1 MLNNLLGAGAQSAL
15 LGSSEDQMYQ
25 DMANKYQN
33 ALAQS
38 MINTKNAV
46 SQNVYNQ
53 MARGPQAVPFNP
65 NEIEAYKISLSN
77 LVTLWRARFGDEWVC
92 NVDEDFWR
100 DAYPRLEC
108 NGKLENARGNWFRIK
123 EDA

>member
-15 LGSSEDQMYQ
+15 LGSTEDQMYS
-25 DMANKYQN
+25 DMANKYQH

-38 MINTKNAV
+38 MMNTKQAV

-53 MARGPQAVPFNP
+53 MAKGVQANPFNP
-65 NEIEAYKISLSN
+65 NELEAYKISLSN
-77 LVTLWRARFGDEWVC
+77 LVTLWQAKFGDEWVQKFS
-92 NVDEDFWR
+92 EEFWY
-100 DAYPRLEC
+100 DACDRLKGA
-108 NGKLENARGNWFRIK
+108 GKLEEVKHTWYRIK